1 MFEDLDET
9 ARQGRV
15 VFFFYFFIF
24 LYIYIYSPVTTY
36 GFFILFLGILISDVF
51 VCSAL

>member
-15 VFFFYFFIF
+15 VFFFFFF
-24 LYIYIYSPVTTY
+24 FFFIYIYSPVTTF
-36 GFFILFLGILISDVF
+36 GFFILFLGILISDVL